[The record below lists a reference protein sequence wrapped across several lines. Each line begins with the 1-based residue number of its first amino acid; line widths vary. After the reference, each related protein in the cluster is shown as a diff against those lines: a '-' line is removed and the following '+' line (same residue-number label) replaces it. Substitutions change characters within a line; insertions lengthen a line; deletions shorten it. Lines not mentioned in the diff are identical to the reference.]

1 MRWVRACV
9 RACVQHPAR
18 SLWEAGVPLCVNT
31 DDPGIMAIDLNHEW
45 AVWTEELGFSV
56 EEMEAMTLLALDR
69 SFLPREERERVFQQ
83 CGFQSCRQAFTQVGP
98 PPPPAAA
105 AGAAGGGGGWARLAD
120 AVADARAVHARAVTA
135 AVTG

>member
-1 MRWVRACV
+1 
-9 RACVQHPAR
+9 
-18 SLWEAGVPLCVNT
+18 
-31 DDPGIMAIDLNHEW
+31 MAIDLNHEW

-83 CGFQSCRQAFTQVGP
+83 CGFQSCRQAFT
-98 PPPPAAA
+98 
-105 AGAAGGGGGWARLAD
+105 AGGAGGGGGWASLAD